1 MGGEGSSVGVK
12 LPKLERG
19 GYIVTWRVTSA
30 DSHPVHGAFTFSVGS
45 ATGGSEDAAL
55 VQMVLSSCGGNTTGG
70 VVYAVIRVAA
80 LTALVL
86 LLCCFP
92 FLGLVW
98 SAGVCV
104 G

>member
-45 ATGGSEDAAL
+45 AKGGSEDAAL
-55 VQMVLSSCGGNTTGG
+55 VEKLLSSGGGSTSVGA
-70 VVYAVIRVAA
+70 VYAVIRFVAFA
-80 LTALVL
+80 PLVVLVGGFAFLALVW
-86 LLCCFP
+86 P
-92 FLGLVW
+92 ARPG
-98 SAGVCV
+98 GR
-104 G
+104 